1 MSDTAG
7 ADDATAPG
15 RGPGVEQTPDD
26 AAVGAVETATAPDHE
41 VHDAHEDAEQGE
53 QREGDATPAAPAPSP
68 APATRFSVLEVVNV
82 SFELPSPNP
91 VIHLMEEE
99 APYRSLYFPIGLP
112 EAQSIALALAEEA
125 SPRPSTHDLL
135 VAVLTAAGC
144 DVVAVRLT
152 GERGGTIL
160 AELDV
165 MGPRGHEVLDCR
177 PTDGI
182 AIALRLKVKAPI
194 LGEDGLLDR

>member
-1 MSDTAG
+1 MSAAADAGDPTAQAG
-7 ADDATAPG
+7 DRDAAPG
-15 RGPGVEQTPDD
+15 PED
-26 AAVGAVETATAPDHE
+26 AAVVAAEPAAAPVVAEDHDDHDDHE
-41 VHDAHEDAEQGE
+41 EPPLDDG
-53 QREGDATPAAPAPSP
+53 GATPAGEPAR
-68 APATRFSVLEVVNV
+68 RFSVLEVVNV

-112 EAQSIALALAEEA
+112 EAQSIALALAEES

-135 VAVLTAAGC
+135 VAVLAAAGC

-182 AIALRLKVKAPI
+182 AIALRLKVTAPI
-194 LGEDGLLDR
+194 LGEDRLLDR

>member
-1 MSDTAG
+1 VSDAEATEHAARDDAAHDQDPPVEEATTTATPPEVVVATPDPAVG
-7 ADDATAPG
+7 APGDADAGRDATAS
-15 RGPGVEQTPDD
+15 D
-26 AAVGAVETATAPDHE
+26 
-41 VHDAHEDAEQGE
+41 
-53 QREGDATPAAPAPSP
+53 APAPP
-68 APATRFSVLEVVNV
+68 PTKFSVLEVVSV
-82 SFELPSPNP
+82 SYELPSPNP
-91 VIHLMEEE
+91 VIHLMEEG

-112 EAQSIALALAEEA
+112 EAQSIALALAEEP

-135 VAVLTAAGC
+135 VAVLAAAGC

-165 MGPRGHEVLDCR
+165 MGPRGHEVIDCR

-182 AIALRLKVKAPI
+182 AVALRLKVKAPI
-194 LGEDGLLDR
+194 LAADALYEQ